1 MASASFSSLVFF
13 PRLAGVAF
21 FAGVFAALAL
31 GLLIGSSSSTFGAWS
46 PPLDLMAVGG
56 SVSSASSFLTEDLAG
71 SFLAREAF
79 GLTSGSD
86 SSSEEA
92 SFKLTRDFW
101 RFVRLNGEFSGVPL
115 LRFLLWPPLGAVMG
129 SSSSG

>member
-13 PRLAGVAF
+13 PRLAGAAF
-21 FAGVFAALAL
+21 FAEVVTALAF
-31 GLLIGSSSSTFGAWS
+31 GLLIGFSSSSAFGACSS
-46 PPLDLMAVGG
+46 PFLMAGED

-71 SFLAREAF
+71 SLFARDAF

-86 SSSEEA
+86 SSSSEDA
-92 SFKLTRDFW
+92 SFRLTRDFW

-115 LRFLLWPPLGAVMG
+115 LRFLL
-129 SSSSG
+129 